1 VLQQLE
7 QFEHMQ
13 QGQPEQLE
21 WQQEQPGQ
29 LEQQQE
35 QPGQQV
41 QLLEYKLQE
50 QPEPQE
56 QRQQLEQGPLCQPV
70 QIYPPQWQH
79 NEQLLLQLLLE
90 YQQLEHQRQQEGL

>member
-50 QPEPQE
+50 QP
-56 QRQQLEQGPLCQPV
+56 
-70 QIYPPQWQH
+70 
-79 NEQLLLQLLLE
+79 
-90 YQQLEHQRQQEGL
+90 GL